1 MAKLHLLGTGAAVSD
16 AHRTTTMLAFENQES
31 IIVVDCGGDVIQRLM
46 AAGVSRQ
53 DLTRIEA
60 LIVTHEHADHVS
72 GFPLFMEKI
81 WLAGRARA
89 IPVIGIKPA
98 IEQARRTF
106 ECFDTSRWEGLP
118 EIELHEVELAEG
130 ALVHESEEWRIT
142 ATPGIHSVPV
152 TALRIHDRKGGG
164 TVAYSCDT
172 RPSAAVAA
180 LAQGADILVHEA
192 TGAGINHSSAT
203 EAAHIAHLA
212 NAKRLILVHLPP
224 AEFLSDNSMREAK
237 KIFAETEKGEELGMY
252 EF

>member
-1 MAKLHLLGTGAAVSD
+1 
-16 AHRTTTMLAFENQES
+16 MLAFENQQS
-31 IIVVDCGGDVIQRLM
+31 IILVDCGGDVIQRLM
-46 AAGVSRQ
+46 AVGVSRQ
-53 DLTRIEA
+53 DLRRIEA

-81 WLAGRARA
+81 WLAGRRRP
-89 IPVIGIKPA
+89 IPLIGIKPA

-130 ALVHESEEWRIT
+130 ALVLESDEWRIT
-142 ATPGIHSVPV
+142 ATLGIHSVPV
-152 TALRIHDRKGGG
+152 TALRIYDRKGGG

-172 RPSAAVAA
+172 RPSEAVAA

-192 TGAGINHSSAT
+192 TGAGLNHSSAR
-203 EAAHIAHLA
+203 EAARIAQQA
-212 NAKRLILVHLPP
+212 NAKRLVLVHLPP
-224 AEFLSDNSMREAK
+224 AEFLTDEEMGEAK
-237 KIFAETEKGEELGMY
+237 KIFAQTEKGEELGRY